1 MSQRGIEE
9 LTFFLF
15 LRDFGWGAWMS
26 SSGTAR
32 LLEPWFTAAE
42 PLERVVEQVVR
53 EVEGVGGAGSGSA
66 LEVVSW
72 VSV

>member
-1 MSQRGIEE
+1 
-9 LTFFLF
+9 
-15 LRDFGWGAWMS
+15 MS